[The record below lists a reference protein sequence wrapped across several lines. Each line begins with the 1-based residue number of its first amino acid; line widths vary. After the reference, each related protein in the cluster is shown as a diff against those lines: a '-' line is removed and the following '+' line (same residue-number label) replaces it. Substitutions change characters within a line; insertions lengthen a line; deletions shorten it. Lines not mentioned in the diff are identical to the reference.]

1 MALMDDADL
10 KARTK
15 RTSHTLFH
23 TLHRPNEVRAH
34 IHAALNVGA
43 TRQEVAEV
51 IFQMVTYGGMP
62 VVVDALEVYGQVLAE
77 RGEPFPAEEPAR

>member
-1 MALMDDADL
+1 
-10 KARTK
+10 
-15 RTSHTLFH
+15 
-23 TLHRPNEVRAH
+23 VRAH

-62 VVVDALEVYGQVLAE
+62 VVVDALEVYAQVLAE
-77 RGEPFPAEEPAR
+77 RGEPFPEDEPTR